1 MRSPPLA
8 TLRFLNGR
16 GTWDPGPHKGQRG
29 ASLKNAGLKG
39 PPQLRWVP
47 WPPEQTRCPECE
59 QQGLVHVWLSV
70 SCSVGA
76 SELRGRGPALGTQ
89 RPAAKALRILSLC
102 SPSTTL
108 QGMSRFC
115 SLWMILSPETERC
128 LCLVPKAWKHY
139 AESQRTSA
147 SQFRNR
153 LPRAQLRGKYH

>member
-59 QQGLVHVWLSV
+59 QQWL
-70 SCSVGA
+70 GA
-76 SELRGRGPALGTQ
+76 RLAQRLLLCWSQWAAREGPRGRQPRLFESFPSALPPP
-89 RPAAKALRILSLC
+89 R
-102 SPSTTL
+102 
-108 QGMSRFC
+108 SRA
-115 SLWMILSPETERC
+115 
-128 LCLVPKAWKHY
+128 CLV
-139 AESQRTSA
+139 SA
-147 SQFRNR
+147 LF
-153 LPRAQLRGKYH
+153 G